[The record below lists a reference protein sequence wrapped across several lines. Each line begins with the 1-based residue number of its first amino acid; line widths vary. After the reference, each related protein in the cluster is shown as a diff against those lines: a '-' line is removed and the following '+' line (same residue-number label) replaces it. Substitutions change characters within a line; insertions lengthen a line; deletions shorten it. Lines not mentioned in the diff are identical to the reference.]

1 MPSKQQISDTLN
13 ALLKTKIDFTKL
25 STIDLEALTSIFE
38 DSTFLVQ
45 LGIMQFKNKAKKEVL
60 ERPLKDFLDRNFLEE
75 RMEKGG
81 LLGLGIL
88 PRVLEKAQ
96 QSRK

>member
-1 MPSKQQISDTLN
+1 MPSKQQISDMLN

-25 STIDLEALTSIFE
+25 SATDLEALASIFE
-38 DSTFLVQ
+38 DPTTLVQ
-45 LGIMQFKNKAKKEVL
+45 IGVIQFKNKTKREVL
-60 ERPLKDFLDRNFLEE
+60 DRPLRDFLDRNFLEE

-88 PRVLEKAQ
+88 PNILKKAQ
-96 QSRK
+96 RT